1 MKNKD
6 NNENELI
13 YNTAKVKEI
22 YSQPVYKYNLFDPE
36 YDPFHEEN
44 NVLLEEAKLLESRIN
59 LQEVIL
65 LRQFKLLQQL
75 DNKILKGRIKDKE
88 TEKIKL
94 QYYKVYLDAVNTFI
108 KLAKGNGI
116 ETSYDKDF
124 IKDFFFSDIEELD

>member
-1 MKNKD
+1 M
-6 NNENELI
+6 
-13 YNTAKVKEI
+13 
-22 YSQPVYKYNLFDPE
+22 
-36 YDPFHEEN
+36 
-44 NVLLEEAKLLESRIN
+44 LLEEAKLLESRIN

-124 IKDFFFSDIEELD
+124 IKDFFFADIEELD